1 MKNIKKLLLP
11 LLLVCAVFGF
21 CMFGCS
27 KLVRTNFSESKK
39 IEEPNFDIHGDEPE
53 DANLDENGDDAE
65 QNSPNDAGEDNEGN
79 GQQNQNGNQSE
90 NGGGQQQQNEGQ
102 SGEQIDNEGSQGQ
115 NGEGGENESGEQ
127 IGQQD
132 ENLNENEGGAGAPE
146 ISYSLVCVEN
156 EVEHYYEDA
165 ADVLANTMST
175 NVQIKLLKNVSVL
188 GFTIS
193 ASIEIDLNGF
203 ALETTGGICLQN
215 GVLCIFDG
223 GDSVG
228 RLYANQIEI
237 NEGDLA
243 IFGGAIDCEI
253 ALNEGTLSVGGG
265 LFYGDNLE
273 IVGDNLASGCD
284 IASEPVELYGKTYY
298 EVVKVS

>member
-1 MKNIKKLLLP
+1 MKNIKKLLLSS
-11 LLLVCAVFGF
+11 LLVCAVFGF

-39 IEEPNFDIHGDEPE
+39 IEEPNFDIHGNEPE

-65 QNSPNDAGEDNEGN
+65 QNLPNDAGEENAEGESQAEDN
-79 GQQNQNGNQSE
+79 SE
-90 NGGGQQQQNEGQ
+90 SEAGGGQQQQNEGQ

-115 NGEGGENESGEQ
+115 TNEDDESNNGEQGKEQNEDLGENEDKSGES
-127 IGQQD
+127 
-132 ENLNENEGGAGAPE
+132 EPE
-146 ISYSLVCVEN
+146 YVLVCVEN

-165 ADVLANTMST
+165 ADVLANTMAT
-175 NVQIKLLKNVSVL
+175 NVQIKLLKNVLVL

-203 ALETTGGICLQN
+203 ALEATGGICLQN

-273 IVGDNLASGCD
+273 IVGDNLDSGCD